1 MEPDSILLYIALAF
15 GFYMAWNIGAND
27 VGNSMGTSVGSRA
40 LTLRQAVILAAIA
53 NFAGAVLVGSK
64 VTDTVRKG
72 ITDPMIYADNPETLL
87 YGMLAALLAAG
98 FWLQIATSFGWPVS
112 TTHSIIGAVVGF
124 GVIAGGVDSIDWV
137 KVASIASSWVI
148 SPLLSGIVAFIAF
161 SLIRKLIL
169 NSKDMMLATKR
180 IVPIIF
186 GLVILVMSLVLLFK
200 GLKHLNLDL
209 TLRESV
215 LISGMLGFGAWAV
228 SGLFLHGVDI
238 NRYKRKFVLNQQR
251 AVDDNLMVSRSLRKS
266 LNYKDKNLEYASGSV
281 YNRLDNLYDG
291 MNQLADDIEDSAYS
305 EAKKGGR
312 EDYYFVERIFGYLQV
327 LSAAFV
333 AFAHGAND
341 VANAIGPL
349 AAVVSII
356 QTKQVLMQ
364 VGVPLWLLLMGGVGI
379 AIGIGTLGWKVMET
393 IGKKITEITPSRGF
407 AAEFSAA
414 MVIAIASKMGI
425 PISTTHTLVGAVIGV
440 GMARGI
446 SSINLGVVKN
456 IVISWFVTI
465 PVGAIFAIIIYY
477 ILRFIFGT

>member
-1 MEPDSILLYIALAF
+1 MGSETVLLYLALSF

-40 LTLRQAVILAAIA
+40 LTLRQAVVLAAIA
-53 NFAGAVLVGSK
+53 NFAGAVLVGGK

-72 ITDPMIYADNPETLL
+72 ITDPLIYADNPETLL
-87 YGMLAALLAAG
+87 YGMLASLLAAG

-112 TTHSIIGAVVGF
+112 TTHSIVGAVVGF

-148 SPLLSGIVAFIAF
+148 SPLLSGIIAFFAF

-215 LISGMLGFGAWAV
+215 MISGMLGFGAWAL
-228 SGLFLHGVDI
+228 SGMFLHGVDI

-251 AVDDNLMVSRSLRKS
+251 AVDDNLMVSQSLRKS
-266 LNYKDKNLEYASGSV
+266 LNYKDKNLEYASGSI
-281 YNRLDNLYDG
+281 YNRLKYMYDD
-291 MNQLADDIEDSAYS
+291 MKRLADNIEDSAYT
-305 EAKKGGR
+305 EAKNEGM
-312 EDYYFVERIFGYLQV
+312 EDYHFVERIFGYLQV
-327 LSAAFV
+327 LSAVFV

-341 VANAIGPL
+341 VANSIGQL

-356 QTKQVLMQ
+356 ETKQVLMQ

-414 MVIAIASKMGI
+414 TVIAIASKMGI

-440 GMARGI
+440 GLARGI
-446 SSINLGVVKN
+446 SSINLGVVKS
-456 IVISWFVTI
+456 IVISWFVTV

-477 ILRFIFGT
+477 ILRFIFGS

>member
-1 MEPDSILLYIALAF
+1 MDPDSILLYTALAF

-72 ITDPMIYADNPETLL
+72 ITDPLIYADNPETLL

-169 NSKDMMLATKR
+169 NSKDMMSATKR

-215 LISGMLGFGAWAV
+215 LMSGMLGFGAWAM
-228 SGLFLHGVDI
+228 SAMFLHGVDI

-251 AVDDNLMVSRSLRKS
+251 ALDDNLMVSRSLRKS

-281 YNRLDNLYDG
+281 YNRLENLYDG
-291 MNQLADDIEDSAYS
+291 MNHLADDIEDSAYS

-364 VGVPLWLLLMGGVGI
+364 VGVPLWLLIMGGVGI

-440 GMARGI
+440 GLARGI
-446 SSINLGVVKN
+446 SSINLGVVKS

>member
-1 MEPDSILLYIALAF
+1 MDPDTILLYVALVF

-40 LTLRQAVILAAIA
+40 LTLRQAVVLAAIA
-53 NFAGAVLVGSK
+53 NFAGAVLVGGK

-72 ITDPMIYADNPETLL
+72 ITDPMIYVDNPETLL

-124 GVIAGGVDSIDWV
+124 GVVAGGVDSIDWV

-169 NSKDMMLATKR
+169 NAKDIMLATKR

-186 GLVILVMSLVLLFK
+186 GLVVLVMSLVLLFK
-200 GLKHLNLDL
+200 GLKHLNLDM
-209 TLRESV
+209 TLEESV
-215 LISGMLGFGAWAV
+215 LISGLLGFGAWAV
-228 SGLFLHGVDI
+228 SGLFLHGVDF

-251 AVDDNLMVSRSLRKS
+251 AVDDNLMVSQNLRKS
-266 LNYKDKNLEYASGSV
+266 LVYKDKNLGYASGSIH
-281 YNRLDNLYDG
+281 NRLDVLYEE
-291 MNQLADDIEDSAYS
+291 MEQIADDIEDNAYT
-305 EAKKGGR
+305 EAKNQGR
-312 EDYYFVERIFGYLQV
+312 EDYHFVERIFGYLQV
-327 LSAAFV
+327 LSAVFV

-364 VGVPLWLLLMGGVGI
+364 VGVPFWLLLLGGVGI

-414 MVIAIASKMGI
+414 TVIAIASKMGI

-446 SSINLGVVKN
+446 SSINLNVVRN
-456 IVISWFVTI
+456 IVVSWFVTV
-465 PVGAIFAIIIYY
+465 PAGAIFAIIFYY
-477 ILRFIFGT
+477 ILKAIFGT

>member
-1 MEPDSILLYIALAF
+1 MDPDSILLYTALAF

-72 ITDPMIYADNPETLL
+72 ITDPLIYADNPETLL

-169 NSKDMMLATKR
+169 NSKDMMSATKR

-209 TLRESV
+209 TLRDSV
-215 LISGMLGFGAWAV
+215 VISGMLGFGAWAM
-228 SGLFLHGVDI
+228 SAMFLHGVDI

-251 AVDDNLMVSRSLRKS
+251 ALDDNLMVSRSLRKS

-281 YNRLDNLYDG
+281 YNRLENLYDS
-291 MNQLADDIEDSAYS
+291 MNHLADDIEDSAYS

-364 VGVPLWLLLMGGVGI
+364 VGVPLWLLIMGGVGI

-440 GMARGI
+440 GLARGI
-446 SSINLGVVKN
+446 SSINLGVVKS

>member
-1 MEPDSILLYIALAF
+1 MDPDSVLLYTALAF

-40 LTLRQAVILAAIA
+40 LTLRQAVVLAAIA
-53 NFAGAVLVGSK
+53 NFAGAVLVGGK

-72 ITDPMIYADNPETLL
+72 ITDPLIYADNPETLL
-87 YGMLAALLAAG
+87 YGMLASLLAAG

-112 TTHSIIGAVVGF
+112 TTHSIVGAVVGF
-124 GVIAGGVDSIDWV
+124 GVIAGGVDSIDWG
-137 KVASIASSWVI
+137 KVASIASSWVV
-148 SPLLSGIVAFIAF
+148 SPILSGIVAFMVF
-161 SLIRKLIL
+161 SFIRKYIL
-169 NSKDMMLATKR
+169 NARDVMLATKR

-186 GLVILVMSLVLLFK
+186 GMVILVMSLVLLFK

-209 TLRESV
+209 TLEESV
-215 LISGMLGFGAWAV
+215 MISGMLGFGAWAM
-228 SGLFLHGVDI
+228 SGLLLNGIDI
-238 NRYKRKFVLNQQR
+238 NKYKRKFVLNQQK
-251 AVDDNLMVSRSLRKS
+251 AVDDNLMVSESLRKS
-266 LNYKDKNLEYASGSV
+266 LNYRDKNLDYASGSIR
-281 YNRLDNLYDG
+281 NRLNDLYDG
-291 MNQLADDIEDSAYS
+291 MEQLADDIEDHAYT
-305 EAKKGGR
+305 EAKNHGG
-312 EDYYFVERIFGYLQV
+312 ENYHFVERIFGYLQV
-327 LSAAFV
+327 LSAVFV

-364 VGVPLWLLLMGGVGI
+364 VGVPFWLLLLGGVGI
-379 AIGIGTLGWKVMET
+379 ALGIGTLGWKVMET

-414 MVIAIASKMGI
+414 TVIAIASKMGI

-440 GMARGI
+440 GLARGI
-446 SSINLGVVKN
+446 TSINLGVVKN
-456 IVISWFVTI
+456 IIISWFVTV

-477 ILRFIFGT
+477 VLRFIFGT

>member
-1 MEPDSILLYIALAF
+1 MEPDSILLYLALAF

-40 LTLRQAVILAAIA
+40 LTLKQAVILAAIA

-112 TTHSIIGAVVGF
+112 TTHSIVGAVVGF

-148 SPLLSGIVAFIAF
+148 SPLISGIVAFFAF

-186 GLVILVMSLVLLFK
+186 GMVVLVMSLVLLFK
-200 GLKHLNLDL
+200 GLTHLNLDL
-209 TLRESV
+209 TLKESV
-215 LISGMLGFGAWAV
+215 MISGMLGFGAWAL
-228 SGLFLHGVDI
+228 SGIFLHGVDI

-251 AVDDNLMVSRSLRKS
+251 AVDDNLMASESLRKS
-266 LNYKDKNLEYASGSV
+266 LVYKEKNLGYASGSIH
-281 YNRLDNLYDG
+281 NRLKVIY
-291 MNQLADDIEDSAYS
+291 DDIEQLAEDIEDNAYS
-305 EAKKGGR
+305 EAKSQGK
-312 EDYYFVERIFGYLQV
+312 EDYNFVERIFGYLQV
-327 LSAAFV
+327 LSAVFV

-341 VANAIGPL
+341 VANSIGPL

-364 VGVPLWLLLMGGVGI
+364 VPVPLWLLLLGGVGI
-379 AIGIGTLGWKVMET
+379 AIGIGTFGWKVMET

-414 MVIAIASKMGI
+414 TVIAIASKMGI

-446 SSINLGVVKN
+446 SSINLAVVKN
-456 IVISWFVTI
+456 IVISWFVTV
-465 PVGAIFAIIIYY
+465 PVGAILAIIIYY
-477 ILRFIFGT
+477 ILRFIFET

>member
-1 MEPDSILLYIALAF
+1 MDPDTILLYVALVF

-40 LTLRQAVILAAIA
+40 LTLRQAVVLAAIA
-53 NFAGAVLVGSK
+53 NFAGAVLVGGK

-72 ITDPMIYADNPETLL
+72 ITDPMIYVDNPETLL

-124 GVIAGGVDSIDWV
+124 GVVAGGVDSIDWV

-169 NSKDMMLATKR
+169 NAKDIMLATKR

-186 GLVILVMSLVLLFK
+186 GLVVLVMSLVLLFK
-200 GLKHLNLDL
+200 GLKHLNLDM
-209 TLRESV
+209 TLEESV
-215 LISGMLGFGAWAV
+215 LISGLLGFGAWAV
-228 SGLFLHGVDI
+228 SGLFLHGVDF

-251 AVDDNLMVSRSLRKS
+251 AVDDNLMVSQNLRK
-266 LNYKDKNLEYASGSV
+266 LLVYKDKNLGYASGSIH
-281 YNRLDNLYDG
+281 NRLDVLYEE
-291 MNQLADDIEDSAYS
+291 MEQIADDIEDNAYT
-305 EAKKGGR
+305 EAKNQGR
-312 EDYYFVERIFGYLQV
+312 EDYHFVERIFGYLQV
-327 LSAAFV
+327 LSAVFV

-364 VGVPLWLLLMGGVGI
+364 VGVPFWLLLLGGVGI

-414 MVIAIASKMGI
+414 TVIAIASKMGI

-446 SSINLGVVKN
+446 SSINLNVVRN
-456 IVISWFVTI
+456 IVVSWFVTV
-465 PVGAIFAIIIYY
+465 PAGAIFAIIFYY
-477 ILRFIFGT
+477 ILKAIFGT